1 MRQHKDT
8 LERKK
13 NLVDKL
19 VQYRQML
26 MKKNKPSKIK
36 LKK

>member
-1 MRQHKDT
+1 MRQHRDT

-26 MKKNKPSKIK
+26 MKKDKSSKIK

>member
-26 MKKNKPSKIK
+26 MKKDKSSKIK

>member
-1 MRQHKDT
+1 MSQHRDT

-26 MKKNKPSKIK
+26 MKKDKSSKIK